1 MTPLKIENLN
11 LYNLNKGEVLMN
23 KNAKDMFDKLY
34 EYCTDN
40 GYQIID
46 VYFQDEEALL
56 LDNFSQ
62 TRFVA
67 IYEDEYWE

>member
-1 MTPLKIENLN
+1 
-11 LYNLNKGEVLMN
+11 MN

-40 GYQIID
+40 GYQIIE
-46 VYFQDEEALL
+46 VYFHDDEALL
-56 LDNFSQ
+56 LDNFSR

-67 IYEDEYWE
+67 IYEDGYWE

>member
-1 MTPLKIENLN
+1 
-11 LYNLNKGEVLMN
+11 MN
-23 KNAKDMFDKLY
+23 KKAKDTFDKLY

-40 GYQIID
+40 EYQIIE
-46 VYFQDEEALL
+46 VYFQDDEAVL

-67 IYEDEYWE
+67 IYEDGYWE

>member
-1 MTPLKIENLN
+1 MFEK
-11 LYNLNKGEVLMN
+11 VVVVMN
-23 KNAKDMFDKLY
+23 KKAKDMFDELH

-40 GYQIID
+40 EYQIIE
-46 VYFQDEEALL
+46 VYFQDGEAVL

-67 IYEDEYWE
+67 IYEDGYWE